1 MNDKYTDSDIHVSG
15 KLAEKLDHFW
25 FYYKWHTLVAI
36 FIVFVLTVC
45 IVQSCTKTEYDVTVL
60 YAGPYIYSASEVDVV
75 IEELNSVMPRDFS
88 GDGEKNTGLVTYQV
102 LNQEQIE
109 ALQKQLAAEREEG
122 KTDAFLNTSYFSSQ
136 SEMYTSALMTGEYAI
151 LLIDESLYQKL
162 EGTEGRLRKL
172 SEVFAIVPE
181 SAFSDYGIRFC
192 ETALYQNS
200 KQLSMLPEDTV
211 LCLASPL
218 VMGSTSNKT
227 VYAQITEM
235 FVAMAKD

>member
-1 MNDKYTDSDIHVSG
+1 MDD
-15 KLAEKLDHFW
+15 
-25 FYYKWHTLVAI
+25 
-36 FIVFVLTVC
+36 
-45 IVQSCTKTEYDVTVL
+45 
-60 YAGPYIYSASEVDVV
+60 V
-75 IEELNSVMPRDFS
+75 IEELNSAMPRDFS

-109 ALQKQLAAEREEG
+109 ALQKKLAAEREEG

-136 SEMYTSALMTGEYAI
+136 SEMYNSALMTGEYAI

-172 SEVFAIVPE
+172 SEVFTTVPE

-192 ETALYQNS
+192 ETALYKNS
-200 KQLSMLPEDTV
+200 KQLSTLPEDTV

>member
-1 MNDKYTDSDIHVSG
+1 MNDKYTDSDIHVNG
-15 KLAEKLDHFW
+15 KFAEKLDHFW

-109 ALQKQLAAEREEG
+109 ALQKQLAAERAEG

-218 VMGSTSNKT
+218 VMGGTSNKT